1 MFVYTLKASTVKT
14 VALAL
19 FSIALIACL
28 IIFLPTEDISSLPV
42 TSTTQT
48 NGDIRFFKL
57 KDAEDM
63 NEFIASLG
71 WTVEKNPIEI
81 VDVVIPNE
89 FNNVYLK
96 YNEIQKGQK
105 LNLEKYKGKTAK
117 RYTYVITN
125 YPDTTQTVYLNLI
138 IYKNKV
144 IAGDVCS
151 ADVNGFIHGIKY
163 SKDTNTANEAQ

>member
-19 FSIALIACL
+19 FSVALIACL
-28 IIFLPTEDISSLPV
+28 IVFLPNEEIPTVPV
-42 TSTTQT
+42 TASVSESA
-48 NGDIRFFKL
+48 DVKYSKL
-57 KDAEDM
+57 KDVNDM

-81 VDVVIPNE
+81 VDVVIPEE
-89 FNNVYLK
+89 FNNVYTK
-96 YNEIQKGQK
+96 YNEIQKEQK

-151 ADVNGFIHGIKY
+151 ADANGFIHGIKY
-163 SKDTNTANEAQ
+163 VAQ

>member
-1 MFVYTLKASTVKT
+1 MFVYTLKASTLKT
-14 VALAL
+14 IALAL
-19 FSIALIACL
+19 FSVALIVCL
-28 IIFLPTEDISSLPV
+28 IVFLPAEEITTVPV
-42 TSTTQT
+42 TATGET

-57 KDAEDM
+57 KDVNDM

-96 YNEIQKGQK
+96 YNAIQKEQK

-163 SKDTNTANEAQ
+163 SSNTNK

>member
-1 MFVYTLKASTVKT
+1 MFVYTLKASTIKT
-14 VALAL
+14 FALAI
-19 FSIALIACL
+19 FSVALIACL
-28 IIFLPTEDISSLPV
+28 IVFLPNEQISTVPV
-42 TSTTQT
+42 TA
-48 NGDIRFFKL
+48 NVEDNADIKFFKL
-57 KDAEDM
+57 KDVGDM
-63 NEFIASLG
+63 NEFISSLG

-89 FNNVYLK
+89 FNSVYLK
-96 YNEIQKGQK
+96 YNEIQKKQK

-125 YPDTTQTVYLNLI
+125 YPDTTETVYLNLI

-151 ADVNGFIHGIKY
+151 ADVNGFIHGIKHIPEVN
-163 SKDTNTANEAQ
+163 K

>member
-1 MFVYTLKASTVKT
+1 MFVYTLKASTLKT
-14 VALAL
+14 LALAI
-19 FSIALIACL
+19 FSVALIACL
-28 IIFLPTEDISSLPV
+28 IIFLPTEDMSTVPV
-42 TSTTQT
+42 TATSDT
-48 NGDIRFFKL
+48 NSDIKYFKL
-57 KDAEDM
+57 KDVGDM

-71 WTVEKNPIEI
+71 WTVEQNPIEI

-96 YNEIQKGQK
+96 YNAIQKEQK

-117 RYTYVITN
+117 RYTYVVTN

-151 ADVNGFIHGIKY
+151 ADVNGFIHGIKNNY
-163 SKDTNTANEAQ
+163 DTNK

>member
-14 VALAL
+14 VALSL

-28 IIFLPTEDISSLPV
+28 IIFLPTDDVSTLPV
-42 TSTTQT
+42 TATTET
-48 NGDIRFFKL
+48 SGDIRFFKL
-57 KDAEDM
+57 KDVNDM

-71 WTVEKNPIEI
+71 WTVEQNPIEI

-96 YNEIQKGQK
+96 YNEIQKEQK

-138 IYKNKV
+138 VYKNKV

-163 SKDTNTANEAQ
+163 NSDTNK

>member
-19 FSIALIACL
+19 FSIALVACL
-28 IIFLPTEDISSLPV
+28 IIFLPTDDISTVPV
-42 TSTTQT
+42 TSSTETS
-48 NGDIRFFKL
+48 GDIRFFKL
-57 KDAEDM
+57 KDVDDM

-96 YNEIQKGQK
+96 YNEIQKQQK

-138 IYKNKV
+138 IYKNKI

-163 SKDTNTANEAQ
+163 NADTNK

>member
-1 MFVYTLKASTVKT
+1 MFVYTLKASTIKT
-14 VALAL
+14 FALAI
-19 FSIALIACL
+19 FSVALIACL
-28 IIFLPTEDISSLPV
+28 IVFLPNEQISTVPV
-42 TSTTQT
+42 TASVED
-48 NGDIRFFKL
+48 NADIKFFKL
-57 KDAEDM
+57 KDVGDM
-63 NEFIASLG
+63 NEFISSLG

-89 FNNVYLK
+89 FNSVYLK
-96 YNEIQKGQK
+96 YNEIQKKQK

-125 YPDTTQTVYLNLI
+125 YPDTTETVYLNLI

-151 ADVNGFIHGIKY
+151 ADVNGFIHGIKHIPEVN
-163 SKDTNTANEAQ
+163 K